1 MSDPARILE
10 VLRDAAAR
18 GDDLSVAL
26 RACGLP
32 GAGTAAD
39 RLAAGATLPE
49 AVAGL
54 VPARMATL
62 LAGGIPPLAT
72 VAALLADEAW
82 RHAERRR
89 MMIDHLAYPVTCV
102 ALIALMAVVTAH
114 VLPHGQWYAPL
125 VSAAWAVPP
134 AALALLMLIA
144 PWTPRAWHLP
154 GSGWAAHLDHASRW
168 ARAALAVHW
177 RLTEAQAL
185 LLLGT
190 DLNGLGAVLGSP
202 DAERHCR
209 LLADWHRRAAR
220 RRLTLTA
227 LITAALILASGG
239 GIVLG
244 TARLWTAA
252 PL

>member
-1 MSDPARILE
+1 MSDAARVLE

-18 GDDLSVAL
+18 GDDLVAAL
-26 RACGLP
+26 RSCGLS
-32 GAGTAAD
+32 GAARAAD
-39 RLAAGATLPE
+39 RLAAGATLPA

-54 VPARMATL
+54 VPARTAVL

-82 RHAERRR
+82 RQAERRR
-89 MMIDHLAYPVTCV
+89 LVVDHLAYPLACV
-102 ALIALMAVVTAH
+102 VLLAAMAIVLARVV
-114 VLPHGQWYAPL
+114 PSGPWYAPL
-125 VSAAWAVPP
+125 ASAAWCVPP
-134 AALALLMLIA
+134 ALFAALMMVA
-144 PWTPRAWHLP
+144 PWTPRAWRLP

-185 LLLGT
+185 RLLGT
-190 DLNGLGAVLGSP
+190 DLDGLTAVLGAA

-209 LLADWHRRAAR
+209 MLADWHRRAAL
-220 RRLTLTA
+220 RRLALTA
-227 LITAALILASGG
+227 YAAAALVLAAGG
-239 GIVLG
+239 GVVLG
-244 TARLWTAA
+244 AARMWTAA